1 MRLAVTIVVASLSGL
16 AGCGEPSKV
25 ATPVPEGPI
34 EWSVIAAA
42 DKNEL
47 QVGEDLSVQLTIQ
60 HPADEEFIVPVGEEL
75 QPFELIER
83 IDETPASPIETVIT
97 LRMGAYR
104 LPGEVAV
111 PPIKVEYRDASGEM
125 AAIETEPIPINL
137 VTSLSPD
144 ITDINDIKE
153 PIEDLPVPTNWSLL
167 WWLLAALLAAL
178 VAYYLY
184 RRFRKEDEAAVESRP
199 AAPAIPPDV
208 EAEQALR
215 ELANKRLLE
224 QGRDLEFY
232 TALAEIMKRYA
243 GRRFQVPYLERT
255 TLEVMGDLKQTRLDY
270 EKSLRVR
277 GILNVADI
285 VKFARVKIP
294 EEGSERMIPEGFRFV
309 DETRPR
315 TKIVTEVEDAESMEV
330 EA

>member
-1 MRLAVTIVVASLSGL
+1 MKRFAFTLVVALLSGL
-16 AGCGEPSKV
+16 AGCSGPGEV
-25 ATPVPEGPI
+25 APPVPEGPI
-34 EWSVIAAA
+34 EWRVVAAA
-42 DKNEL
+42 DKTEL
-47 QVGEDLSVQLTIQ
+47 QVGEDLTVQLTVQ
-60 HPADEEFIVPVGEEL
+60 HPPDEEFIVPVGEEL

-83 IDETPASPIETVIT
+83 IDETPASPIEAVIT

-104 LPGEVAV
+104 LPGEIAV
-111 PPIKVEYRDASGEM
+111 PPIKVEYRDGSGEM
-125 AAIETEPIPINL
+125 ASIETEPIPVNL
-137 VTSLSPD
+137 VTSLTPD
-144 ITDINDIKE
+144 ITDINDIKD
-153 PIEDLPVPTNWSLL
+153 PIEDLPVPTNWHLL

-178 VAYYLY
+178 VAFYLY
-184 RRFRKEDEAAVESRP
+184 RRFRKEDAAVESKP
-199 AAPAIPPDV
+199 APPAIPPDA

-232 TALAEIMKRYA
+232 TELAEIMKRYA

-255 TLEVMGDLKQTRLDY
+255 TLEVMADLKQTHLDY

-277 GILNVADI
+277 GMLNVADI

-294 EEGSERMIPEGFRFV
+294 AEGSERMIPEGFRFV

-315 TKIVTEVEDAESMEV
+315 TRIVTEAEDSESMGV